1 MSDRSAM
8 TARQRGALVAVSLAT
23 FMTYLDNNI
32 VNVAI
37 PDIQRELHL
46 STAGLEWVVSA
57 YILTFSALM
66 LLGGRLADLLGR
78 RRLLLAGLVVFAGS
92 SLIAGLAGTAA
103 VLIGARAAQGVGAAM
118 ITPTTL
124 AIISAAFTDTRA
136 RNAAIAVWGSVG
148 ALAVA
153 AGPLLGGVL
162 SQYVSWGWI
171 FFVNVPIGVI
181 TVALVISSVD
191 ESRAPA
197 TGVDLPGLS
206 LSAVGLTALTF
217 ALIQGHDLG
226 WTSWPILAAFAIA
239 AIAAALFIGVER
251 RGRAPM
257 VDLSLFRSRI
267 FTGGLVALMLFA
279 FGLFGIYFFTSL
291 YIQGVLGFSP
301 TKAGLAF
308 LPMAICMAVA
318 AALSDRIAERFGAHR
333 AVAAAFVLMGA
344 GIASVFLLGAH
355 TGFAGL
361 MPSLVVTGLG
371 GGLTITLTATVLSQM
386 PPERAGVGSGLFNAS
401 REVAALLGITVLGV
415 VLTGRQQSSL
425 RLGVAPAEAFLDG
438 FRLAVLIA
446 GVLVASGGVVAWFA
460 LRPRSLTVVESR
472 GPVPP
477 VQTSASV

>member
-1 MSDRSAM
+1 MSDRPSM
-8 TARQRGALVAVSLAT
+8 TRRQRGALMAVSLAT

-66 LLGGRLADLLGR
+66 LMGGRLADLLGR
-78 RRLLLAGLVVFAGS
+78 QRMLLAGLLVFATS
-92 SLIAGLAGTAA
+92 SLVAGLAGTAG

-124 AIISAAFTDTRA
+124 AIISATFTDTRK

-162 SQYVSWGWI
+162 AQYVSWGWI

-181 TVALVISSVD
+181 TAALVISSVD
-191 ESRAPA
+191 DSRAPA
-197 TGVDLPGLS
+197 DGLDLPGLS
-206 LSAVGLTALTF
+206 LSVVGLTALTF
-217 ALIQGHDLG
+217 ALIQGHDRG
-226 WTSWPILAAFAIA
+226 WASWPILTAFAIA
-239 AIAAALFIGVER
+239 AICTALFIAVER
-251 RGRAPM
+251 RSAAPM
-257 VDLSLFRSRI
+257 VDLSLFGSRI

-308 LPMAICMAVA
+308 LPMALCMAVA

-333 AVAAAFVLMGA
+333 AVSAAFVLMGA

-361 MPSLVVTGLG
+361 MPSLLVTGIG
-371 GGLTITLTATVLSQM
+371 GGLTITLTATVLAQM
-386 PPERAGVGSGLFNAS
+386 PAERAGVGSGLFNAS
-401 REVAALLGITVLGV
+401 REVAALLGITVLGAD
-415 VLTGRQQSSL
+415 LTARQQSSL
-425 RLGVAPAEAFLDG
+425 HLGSLPSQAFLDG

-446 GVLVASGGVVAWFA
+446 GAMVAAGGVVSWVA
-460 LRPRSLTVVESR
+460 LRPRSSVVADTA
-472 GPVPP
+472 GPNPP
-477 VQTSASV
+477 LVTSVSA